1 MDKRFQTGLNMVEI
15 MAILVIL
22 ALFGAMAI
30 PRSGE
35 QPDNQAHT
43 GPDHNV
49 GLVKT
54 AHATAI
60 ADLKRFPTV
69 DELSGYVDGS
79 KSGASAR
86 GVQVFNAGTQYTIP
100 TYSDSGCR
108 HHTKAVTDPVACV
121 GTL

>member
-22 ALFGAMAI
+22 ALFGAMAV

-35 QPDNQAHT
+35 QPENQAHT
-43 GPDHNV
+43 GPDHSV

-69 DELSGYVDGS
+69 DELSAYVEDTES
-79 KSGASAR
+79 RATAN
-86 GVQVFNAGTQYTIP
+86 GVQVSNTGSQHTIP
-100 TYSDSGCR
+100 TYSDAGCQY
-108 HHTKAVTDPVACV
+108 HTKAVTDAVACV